1 MPKNK
6 VRSKKNKLTKQQC
19 KKNCK
24 SSGKGLHGKGL
35 HGKEKRS
42 MVKLCMDMCL
52 KQDKAYLLPKD
63 VITSLLKTTI
73 VSPTERKNIQ
83 QYLNKLPSTQG
94 GLEKT
99 LDEIYNQC
107 KKHYI
112 PIILDLQKD
121 KSLFK

>member
-1 MPKNK
+1 MPKKNK
-6 VRSKKNKLTKQQC
+6 VKSKKNKMTKQQC

-24 SSGKGLHGKGL
+24 SSLSGLK
-35 HGKEKRS
+35 GKEQRN
-42 MVKLCMDMCL
+42 MIKLCMDMCL
-52 KQDKAYLLPKD
+52 KQDESYLLPKD
-63 VITSLLKTTI
+63 VIKSMLKTTI

-83 QYLNKLPSTQG
+83 QFLGKLPSTKVD
-94 GLEKT
+94 LEMK

-112 PIILDLQKD
+112 PIIIDLKKD